1 MLKRCKIW
9 ILLVL
14 AGIAVQGA
22 HAELTIVITKGS
34 DQAIPIAIVPFGWN
48 GVGPVPFDV
57 AQIVAADL
65 ARSGRF
71 KPMDRQDMVS
81 LPARGDQIQF
91 EDWRLL
97 KSDFIVVGRLVPGA
111 ADQYS
116 VEYEIYNV
124 LTGQRLAGD
133 RVATATATFRAAA
146 HRVADAVF
154 EKLTGV
160 RGAFATRIAYVSVDG
175 RPPKQSY
182 QLIVADADGAN
193 VHVIAS
199 GSEPIMSPSW
209 SPDGMRLAYVS
220 FESRQ
225 SAIYVQELRTG
236 ARTRASGWSGV
247 NGAPAWSPDGKQLAL
262 ALSRRDGN
270 LDVYILTLADP
281 SRLVRVTEDPAIDTE
296 PAWSVDGQSLYFT
309 SDRAGGPQIYKA
321 AASAGAKVKRMT
333 FDSSYN
339 ARPRVAPDEHEI
351 AYVTLDGGGY
361 RIGALELKSGVSR
374 VLTNGTLDES
384 PSYAPNGVMLIY
396 ASQERGRGVLA
407 IVSTDGKVKE
417 SLAADQGEVRE
428 PVWGPFAN

>member
-9 ILLVL
+9 LLFVL
-14 AGIAVQGA
+14 AGVCAEAA

-71 KPMDRQDMVS
+71 KPMDRQDMVA
-81 LPARGDQIQF
+81 LPSRGDQIQF

-97 KSDFIVVGRLVPGA
+97 KSDFIVVGRIVASA
-111 ADQYS
+111 ADQYA

-133 RVATATATFRAAA
+133 QIASATSTLRSAA

-209 SPDGMRLAYVS
+209 SPDGSRLAYVS

-270 LDVYILTLADP
+270 LDIYVLTLADQ
-281 SRLVRVTEDPAIDTE
+281 SLARVTEDPAIDTE
-296 PAWSVDGQSLYFT
+296 PAWSIDGQSLYFT
-309 SDRAGGPQIYKA
+309 SDRAGGPQIYKVA
-321 AASAGAKVKRMT
+321 VTAGSKVKRMT

-339 ARPRVAPDEHEI
+339 ARARVAPDEHEI

-361 RIGALELKSGVSR
+361 RIGALDLKSGSSR

-428 PVWGPFAN
+428 PVWGPFAK